1 MTAVTALSILRGT
14 KRGMKVK
21 DNFTF
26 FLHRWSPWGSLG
38 NPGEARSR
46 PRQVGD
52 AQETGVCT
60 QGGDGLGLGLGSGSG
75 SNTSHVWHPCSLSP
89 VSSSTTRKSSRCRG
103 GRGLKGVGLKDQ
115 HKAWCTS
122 GSVRPGW
129 RGSGSD
135 PAVPGTGALSG
146 CLGGTYNPG
155 VPAGTASGSA
165 CPGASPGVAPLLLGQ
180 PGEAPSA
187 RQLLPPRL

>member
-103 GRGLKGVGLKDQ
+103 GRGLKGVGLKDRSLFNSE
-115 HKAWCTS
+115 KKLWPIEVLPWKSNSKVIPLFIFLWETM
-122 GSVRPGW
+122 
-129 RGSGSD
+129 
-135 PAVPGTGALSG
+135 ALG
-146 CLGGTYNPG
+146 EEEY
-155 VPAGTASGSA
+155 
-165 CPGASPGVAPLLLGQ
+165 CP
-180 PGEAPSA
+180 
-187 RQLLPPRL
+187 